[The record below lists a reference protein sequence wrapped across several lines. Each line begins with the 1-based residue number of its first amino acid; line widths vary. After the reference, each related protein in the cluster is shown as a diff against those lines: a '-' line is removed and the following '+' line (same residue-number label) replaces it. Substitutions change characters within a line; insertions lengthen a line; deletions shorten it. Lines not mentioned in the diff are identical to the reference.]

1 MGGSRRAVRDTQ
13 VIDSIGRVMRWVGR
27 GLRHLI
33 DKASTELV
41 KYLAMG
47 GSRLAV
53 RDIQATD

>member
-13 VIDSIGRVMRWVGR
+13 VIDSIGRVMRLVGR
-27 GLRHLI
+27 GWRFLI
-33 DKASTELV
+33 YKPLTVLV

-53 RDIQATD
+53 RDIQAID